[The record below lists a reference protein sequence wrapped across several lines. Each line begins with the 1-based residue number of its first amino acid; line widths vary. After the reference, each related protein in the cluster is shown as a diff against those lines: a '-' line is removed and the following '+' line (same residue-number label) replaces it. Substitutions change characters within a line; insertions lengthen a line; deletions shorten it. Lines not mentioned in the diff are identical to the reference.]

1 MHASKQAR
9 RHPGINAYLFG
20 CIVHAAATEREMR
33 ALMHEEIPLFPPSS
47 GVRNQANTPCAAL
60 ARSLALCSPA
70 TYTNKNKYIT
80 FGHHAKQ
87 MF

>member
-1 MHASKQAR
+1 MHASKQAH

-20 CIVHAAATEREMR
+20 CIVHAAAPEREMR

-47 GVRNQANTPCAAL
+47 GVRNQANTPCARLL
-60 ARSLALCSPA
+60 ARSLCYPA

-80 FGHHAKQ
+80 FGHAKQ